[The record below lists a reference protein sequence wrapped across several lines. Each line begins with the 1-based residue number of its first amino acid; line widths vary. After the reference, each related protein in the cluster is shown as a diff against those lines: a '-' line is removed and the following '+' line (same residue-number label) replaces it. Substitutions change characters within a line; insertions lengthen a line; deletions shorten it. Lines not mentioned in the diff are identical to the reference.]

1 MNKIYKVN
9 KSTKNRNTY
18 IKQVVSRLAGKYQVS
33 ERMVIYSI
41 NGERTSETAQKI
53 SKEYKTITARINNI
67 INV

>member
-1 MNKIYKVN
+1 MNKIFKVN

-18 IKQVVSRLAGKYQVS
+18 IKQVISRLAGKYQVS

-53 SKEYKTITARINNI
+53 SEEYKQISARINNI